1 MRFLLAKEDKEKV
14 MNKVLKSI
22 KQSVKALSD
31 NDYEGLGKACTEA
44 SAILYSYLYN
54 NIDYGEDKFDED

>member
-22 KQSVKALSD
+22 KQSVKTLPD

-44 SAILYSYLYN
+44 VSILYSYLYD
-54 NIDYGEDKFDED
+54 NIDYGEDKLNE